1 MSHGLTSRAI
11 ATAQP
16 GVPPNDQHRVMA
28 GDYDP
33 WRTAVIAAD
42 VLAASHGTPA
52 LLEQRREQRLQ
63 ALLEAAPASRFWRER
78 LRRHRAADGLQG
90 LAPVG
95 KRELMTK
102 FDHWVTDPR
111 LVLPALRAFLGDPT
125 AIGQP
130 FDGQWIVWESSGSS
144 GEPGVFVQD
153 AAAMA
158 VYDALEGL
166 RRPPLQPLRRWFDPW
181 CLGERIAFVGATQG
195 HFASTVSMRRLARL
209 QPAFPQ
215 RLRCFDF
222 LQPLPALAAELAEF
236 APTVL
241 ATYPSAALLL
251 AGEARAGRLRLALAE
266 VCTGGETLSPAAR
279 HGIEAAFGCPLADS
293 YGASEFLAL
302 AASCAQGA
310 LHLNADWVILEPV
323 DRLGRAVSPGTCG
336 DAAWLT
342 NLANHVQPLI
352 RYELHD
358 RITLHTE
365 PCACGSPLPVIEVE
379 GRSDDVLELGDPGGR
394 RVRLLPL
401 ALTSVLEEQ
410 GGVFDFQLVQTGA
423 RSLRLD
429 LGASHGRADA
439 ERAQESLRAWLAG
452 QGLGRVRVTVRIAA
466 AVAAGRSGKRRRVI
480 AQAHR

>member
-1 MSHGLTSRAI
+1 
-11 ATAQP
+11 
-16 GVPPNDQHRVMA
+16 MA
-28 GDYDP
+28 GDHDP
-33 WRTAVIAAD
+33 WRSAIVAAD
-42 VLAASHGTPA
+42 VLAASHGTSA
-52 LLEQRREQRLQ
+52 MLAQRRDQRLQ
-63 ALLEAAPASRFWRER
+63 ALLEAAPAAPLWRGR
-78 LRRHRAADGLQG
+78 LRGHRAADGLHG
-90 LAPVG
+90 LAPIG
-95 KRELMTK
+95 KPEWMAQ
-102 FDHWVTDPR
+102 FDHGVTDPR
-111 LVLPALRAFLGDPT
+111 LSLRALRAFLGDPAT
-125 AIGQP
+125 IGEP
-130 FDGQWIVWESSGSS
+130 FDGRWIAWESSGSS
-144 GEPGVFVQD
+144 GEPGIFVQD

-166 RRPPLQPLRRWFDPW
+166 RRPPLQALRRWLDPW

-209 QPAFPQ
+209 QPAFAQ

-222 LQPLPALAAELAEF
+222 LQPLPGLVAQLGEF

-251 AGEARAGRLRLALAE
+251 AGEAQAGRLNLPLVE
-266 VCTGGETLSPAAR
+266 VWTGGETLSPAAR

-293 YGASEFLAL
+293 YGASEFLSL
-302 AASCAQGA
+302 AASCAHAA

-323 DRLGRAVSPGTCG
+323 DRRGHAVPPGTCG
-336 DAAWLT
+336 ETAWLT

-358 RITLHTE
+358 RITLRAE
-365 PCACGSPLPVIEVE
+365 PCACGSPLPVIEVQ
-379 GRSDDVLELGDPGGR
+379 GRSDDVLELDDARGR

-429 LGASHGRADA
+429 LGASQGRADA
-439 ERAQESLRAWLAG
+439 GRALESLRAWLAS
-452 QGLGRVRVTVRIAA
+452 QGLGSVCLRVGTAA
-466 AVAAGRSGKRRRVI
+466 AVAVGRSGKRRRVI
-480 AQAHR
+480 ALDHR

>member
-1 MSHGLTSRAI
+1 
-11 ATAQP
+11 
-16 GVPPNDQHRVMA
+16 MA
-28 GDYDP
+28 GDHDP
-33 WRTAVIAAD
+33 WRTAVVAAD

-52 LLEQRREQRLQ
+52 MLEQRRQRRLQ
-63 ALLEAAPASRFWRER
+63 ALLEAAPASPFWRER
-78 LRRHRAADGLQG
+78 LRGHRAADGLQG

-95 KRELMTK
+95 KRELMTS
-102 FDHWVTDPR
+102 FGHWVTDPR
-111 LVLPALRAFLGDPT
+111 LALPALRDFLGDP
-125 AIGQP
+125 ANIGQP
-130 FDGQWIVWESSGSS
+130 FDGEWIVWESSGTS

-153 AAAMA
+153 AAALA

-166 RRPPLQPLRRWFDPW
+166 RRPPLQPLRRWLDPW
-181 CLGERIAFVGATQG
+181 CLAERIAFVGATQG

-209 QPAFPQ
+209 QPAFAE

-222 LQPLPALAAELAEF
+222 LQPLPALAAQLAEF

-251 AGEARAGRLRLALAE
+251 AGQARAGRLTLPLAE
-266 VCTGGETLSPAAR
+266 VWTGGETLSAVAR

-293 YGASEFLAL
+293 YGASEFLSL
-302 AASCAQGA
+302 AASCGHGV
-310 LHLNADWVILEPV
+310 LHLNADWVMLEPV
-323 DRLGRAVSPGTCG
+323 DRLGRAVPPGTCG

-358 RITLHTE
+358 RITLHGE

-379 GRSDDVLELGDPGGR
+379 GRSDDVLELDDPRGR

-439 ERAQESLRAWLAG
+439 ERAQDALRAWLAS
-452 QGLGRVRVTVRIAA
+452 QGLGRARVSVRIAA

-480 AQAHR
+480 AQDHR